1 MIQYF
6 LKKYFYNLKIGRKIG
21 LGYALALGVAVSGT
35 ITSFIVGDYYQYLTE
50 KKEERAHQETE
61 LLTRLHSRILQTQNH
76 QQKLLLLN
84 KNLEELQEESEHLL
98 KYKGEMQQTWAELKI
113 FVEASPNLMEA
124 EYQKKLITL
133 LHTYDQVPQRYNLEL
148 EWRLEYINNLDL
160 TKPDEVEK
168 GQALLRQL
176 TSSSAGI
183 ELDSLADDFVEI
195 INDAYYQLE
204 KAEKSQKKGIKVAE
218 KIVTASILLSIIV
231 ATLLAIF
238 ISRAIAQPLENLTQV
253 AQRSTEQSD
262 FDLQA
267 HIQHNDEIGLLANTF
282 NQLIRSVKELLDK
295 QKKANKTLEKYSQ
308 SLEIK
313 IEERNQILQEL
324 KITQA
329 QMLQSEKL
337 SALGKMVA
345 GIAHEI
351 NNPVSFIHGNLSYVQ
366 EYASSLIQFLQ
377 VYQNYYPNPVP
388 EITAEAEALD
398 IEFIQADLPKILNS
412 MKVGTARIHQI
423 VLSLRNFSR
432 LDEAEMKAVDIH
444 EGIDS
449 TVLILQHRLSKT
461 SKRPAIQVICDYDS
475 LPKVECYP
483 GQLNQVFMNI
493 LANAIDA
500 LEERMADCTYQEL
513 EKNPGQIRIQTI
525 NVDYNWIKII
535 ISDNGIGISL
545 SVKKQI
551 FDPFFTTKE
560 IGRGTGMGLPIS
572 YQVIT
577 EKHSGKLECF
587 SKLDEGTKFI
597 IEIPIHQPI
606 DKKI

>member
-84 KNLEELQEESEHLL
+84 KNLEEFQEESEHLL

-295 QKKANKTLEKYSQ
+295 QKKANKTLEQYSQ